1 MHGKPTGGD
10 FIVKPVMDF
19 GVIKNDK
26 GRFGCGDVEKHVVD
40 EGDKGWAL
48 DGANGLLMDELRVS
62 EIQSAHDRHALMV
75 LGRGQVGL
83 AQGRPGTLNGRRR
96 GKPGFVVVDQLTLT
110 APGLALEFGK
120 FCRAGG
126 KFVRVAFF

>member
-19 GVIKNDK
+19 GVIKNDE
-26 GRFGCGDVEKHVVD
+26 GRLGWGDVEQHGVD
-40 EGDKGWAL
+40 EGDQGWAL

-62 EIQSAHDRHALMV
+62 EIQSAPDRHALRV
-75 LGRGQVGL
+75 LGRGQGGL

-96 GKPGFVVVDQLTLT
+96 GQAGFVVGDQWTLT